1 MIRLQSFGLLK
12 MPVFILLIVLLTSCT
27 SNVTKKGAVGVE
39 RSQMML
45 VSEADME
52 KGADKAY
59 VDILAKARKEHKL
72 NTEPKEVKRLRAIAN
87 RLIPQTKVFRDDA
100 PSWHWEVNL
109 IQSDQLNA
117 WCMPGG
123 KIAFYSAIINKLHLT
138 DDEIAA
144 IMGHEISHALR
155 EHGRERASEALVGQI
170 GLQTLSLVTGIQGA
184 ALDAS
189 NMVMQTTFI
198 LPNSRTH
205 EQEADRMGVELAARA
220 GYNPY
225 AAVEVWKKMSQI
237 SKNAPPEILS
247 THPSNASRIKDLKH
261 YAKLVEPLYLKA
273 KSKQKRL

>member
-1 MIRLQSFGLLK
+1 MITIKTTQPTKILFLLV
-12 MPVFILLIVLLTSCT
+12 MFALLASCT
-27 SNVTKKGAVGVE
+27 SNVTKKGTVGVE

-45 VSEADME
+45 VSESEME
-52 KGADKAY
+52 QGANKAY
-59 VDILAKARKEHKL
+59 ADILAKAKKENKL
-72 NTEPKEVKRLRAIAN
+72 NNNPAELKRLRAIAN

-109 IQSDQLNA
+109 IQSKELNA

-123 KIAFYSAIINKLHLT
+123 KIAFYSAIIDKLHLT

-155 EHGRERASEALVGQI
+155 EHGRERASEAMVGQA
-170 GLQTLSLVTGIQGA
+170 GLTALSLITGIQGP

-189 NMVMQTTFI
+189 NMVMQATFI

-225 AAVEVWKKMSQI
+225 AAVKIWKKMSEI

-247 THPSNASRIKDLKH
+247 THPSNASRIKDLEH

-273 KSKQKRL
+273 KQRS